1 MELKEFVFESL
12 KQIIDGVIDAQ
23 TYAKSKSASIVP
35 SRMIYTAPSNN
46 ALITYPVVKGELS
59 KPIQIMEFDV
69 AVTVTQ
75 AGEAKA
81 GLGIFAGALGIGTQ
95 AKFEDGNIGVNRIKF
110 SVPFLFPEQT

>member
-1 MELKEFVFESL
+1 MELKEFVSESL

-23 TYAKSKSASIVP
+23 TYAKSKGASIIP

-46 ALITYPVVKGELS
+46 IPVVLAGMRGEIN
-59 KPIQIMEFDV
+59 KPVQIMEFDV

-75 AGEAKA
+75 TGEAKA
-81 GLGIFAGALGIGTQ
+81 GLGIFSGALGIGAQ
-95 AKFEDGNIGVNRIKF
+95 AKLEDGNVLANRIKF